1 MGAVG
6 GRNEGRGGDGEAAER
21 GLARGFGALVV
32 LGVVLIGA
40 AVFGLLYTAFATLT
54 GVLLFGWLLLI
65 GGAAGLAHAVLARN
79 ANYFWL
85 GASVAALNIA
95 AGAVMIVRPDA
106 AAEGLTLFAALLFLS
121 AGTFRLVGGLAVR
134 GPQFG
139 WTLLLGVLDV
149 IIGLLALAQ
158 WPSDSL
164 YTLGLLFSLSL
175 LFDGLGLV
183 SIGVGAR
190 RVIGML
196 GDARREAEPSPLPEP
211 LPEATAEVDAAAQA
225 QTRTPPDAPEVEKAA
240 VDVEKPSSP

>member
-1 MGAVG
+1 MGAVS
-6 GRNEGRGGDGEAAER
+6 GRGGDGEAAER

-32 LGVVLIGA
+32 LGVVLVGA
-40 AVFGLLYTAFATLT
+40 AVFGLLYTGFATLT
-54 GVLLFGWLLLI
+54 SVLLFGWLLLI
-65 GGAAGLAHAVLARN
+65 GGVAGLAHAVLARA
-79 ANYFWL
+79 ANFFWL
-85 GASVAALNIA
+85 GASVGALNIA

-121 AGTFRLVGGLAVR
+121 AGAFRLVGGLAVR

-139 WTLLLGVLDV
+139 WTLLLGVLDL
-149 IIGLLALAQ
+149 IIGLLALAG

-175 LFDGLGLV
+175 LFDGLALV

-196 GDARREAEPSPLPEP
+196 GEARREAAPAPAPEP
-211 LPEATAEVDAAAQA
+211 
-225 QTRTPPDAPEVEKAA
+225 APEPEPERAGVEEVPGEPPAGVP